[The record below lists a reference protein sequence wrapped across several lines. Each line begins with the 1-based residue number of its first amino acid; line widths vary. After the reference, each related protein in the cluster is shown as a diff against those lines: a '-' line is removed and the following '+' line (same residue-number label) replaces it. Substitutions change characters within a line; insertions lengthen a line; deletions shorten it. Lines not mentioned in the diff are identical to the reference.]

1 MTFALSLFGSE
12 FSNYREGAVFLRVSD
27 VLEIFLGL
35 FVIWADDALRI
46 ERHLAVK
53 ADTNQVVLI

>member
-1 MTFALSLFGSE
+1 LVPNFLIIGRVLF
-12 FSNYREGAVFLRVSD
+12 FLRVSD

-35 FVIWADDALRI
+35 FVIWADDILRI

-53 ADTNQVVLI
+53 AETNQVVLI